1 MFKHDGGRE
10 YVMATLCPFE
20 TAFLQKAVEIVQLDD
35 LPAEERVMLLCNLR
49 DIARKAESEWQQEC
63 HSWARF
69 VRSNADE

>member
-1 MFKHDGGRE
+1 MFKPDGGRE
-10 YVMATLCPFE
+10 YVTATQCPFE
-20 TAFLQKAVEIVQLDD
+20 GAFLRKAVEIVQLDD

-49 DIARKAESEWQQEC
+49 DISRRAEHEWQQEC